1 MQTTLFQ
8 LEMYLNKRNKSL
20 FDNLTLPESIDKEN
34 LTDNILI
41 QLGDYEP
48 LYADADFL
56 KFAIGNWGK
65 KWYNTF
71 DRWAKALVLNY
82 NPIENYNRT
91 EHTSGTIHDIND
103 KLETVKDE
111 TSFGKTITNGTE
123 GQQYDYEESHS
134 TKHNERNGYYL
145 DDGTW
150 VEDELKNVHE
160 YGDGNGNGITDTL
173 TKQGI
178 EYTKSEKVTT
188 ETEVSAYDA
197 TDLVT
202 QSKVTVIPEG
212 GESSIPNNDFAVHT
226 FADDFGETNEKLGQE
241 SDTTSGSKAF
251 TDDNEIKIK
260 DRRKSTEGGKE
271 THDYT
276 RRTDY
281 KDSTDI
287 WHTVTGNVG
296 VTTNQQMIESELEL
310 YRFNLINEITNIFA
324 QELVITV
331 S

>member
-8 LEMYLNKRNKSL
+8 LETYLNKRNKSL

-71 DRWAKALVLNY
+71 DRWAKALVLEY

-91 EHTSGTIHDIND
+91 EHTSGTLHEVKD
-103 KLETVKDE
+103 KTETVSDE
-111 TSFGKTITNGTE
+111 TKFGKTITNGNAE
-123 GQQYDYEESHS
+123 QDWDYEESHS
-134 TKHNERNGYYL
+134 TKHSDRNGGYYNS
-145 DDGTW
+145 DGTW
-150 VEDELKNVHE
+150 VEDELTSTHV
-160 YGDGNGNGITDTL
+160 YGDGENGVVDELN
-173 TKQGI
+173 KHGI
-178 EYTKSEKVTT
+178 EYSKSEKVVT
-188 ETEVSAYDA
+188 ENEVSAYDDS
-197 TDLVT
+197 DLVT
-202 QSKVTVIPEG
+202 QSKVTVTASPDNAE
-212 GESSIPNNDFAVHT
+212 PNNDFAIHT
-226 FADDFGETNEKLGQE
+226 FDDDFGETNTRTGQE

-251 TDDNEIKIK
+251 TDDNDVKIK
-260 DRRKSTEGGKE
+260 DRRKSEEGGAE

-276 RRTDY
+276 RSTNY
-281 KDSTDI
+281 KDGTDI
-287 WHTVTGNVG
+287 WNTVTGNVG
-296 VTTNQQMIESELEL
+296 VTTSQQMVEAELEL